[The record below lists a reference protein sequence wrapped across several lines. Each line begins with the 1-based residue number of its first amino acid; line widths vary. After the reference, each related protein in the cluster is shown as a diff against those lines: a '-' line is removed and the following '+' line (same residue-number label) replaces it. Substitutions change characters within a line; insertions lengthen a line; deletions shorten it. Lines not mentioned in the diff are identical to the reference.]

1 MTQCAVY
8 TCHYYAGS
16 IPERD
21 GDKLYNT
28 CTVFNPDGELIAK
41 YRKVC
46 HHHIFKITRITHCY
60 SITEKDCELHVH
72 VLFSYSQY
80 CVEDMNRKLTLFF
93 LFIRCICLI
102 SMYLERYVSRSPRHY
117 LLVQDLL
124 SLKQV
129 NVL

>member
-8 TCHYYAGS
+8 TCHCYAGS

-46 HHHIFKITRITHCY
+46 HLKILILKITHI
-60 SITEKDCELHVH
+60 
-72 VLFSYSQY
+72 SY
-80 CVEDMNRKLTLFF
+80 N
-93 LFIRCICLI
+93 
-102 SMYLERYVSRSPRHY
+102 P
-117 LLVQDLL
+117 
-124 SLKQV
+124 
-129 NVL
+129 